1 MLSLDEMISVYS
13 EARDHIAE
21 TIHTTHEVT
30 LPPAF
35 GLVLVKTFGYC
46 FNTFKAIGLLLPEL
60 YYEHSCVLF
69 RILWEAAVN
78 LAWISADPGSRS
90 VLYAQFT
97 VVERR
102 KITQVRLAEA
112 VRTGDRGAAVGHEAE
127 LREFDKAFQR
137 ILADYWYEDKRR
149 RRRLSQRFAGPGLED
164 IVRELGDPW
173 LTEYRD
179 RYPLLSFY
187 THASPGAV
195 LFPNPFLKDVT
206 KEAFEVYDRP
216 RTIQV
221 ALWSLAIMERVH
233 KMLCAALNKDD
244 AAYFDR
250 LEERLCFR
258 GSLKRPA

>member
-1 MLSLDEMISVYS
+1 MLALDEVISVYGD
-13 EARDHIAE
+13 ARDHIAE
-21 TIHTTHEVT
+21 TIHATHEVT
-30 LPPAF
+30 LPPPF
-35 GLVLVKTFGYC
+35 GLVLVKTLGYC

-60 YYEHSCVLF
+60 YYEHGCALF

-78 LAWISADPGSRS
+78 LAWISAAPADRS
-90 VLYAQFT
+90 ILYAQFT

-102 KITQVRLAEA
+102 RLIQLRFVEA
-112 VRTGDRGAAVGHEAE
+112 VRGGDRERAAGHEAE
-127 LREFDKAFQR
+127 LREFDVAFQR
-137 ILADYWYEDKRR
+137 VLADYWYEDKRR
-149 RRRLSQRFAGPGLED
+149 RKRLRQRFSGPGLED

-173 LTEYRD
+173 LTEYRQ

-195 LFPNPFLKDVT
+195 LFPNPFLKEVT
-206 KEAFEVYDRP
+206 KEAFEGYDLP

-221 ALWSLAIMERVH
+221 ALWSIAIMERVH
-233 KMLCAALNKDD
+233 KVACAAFSKDD
-244 AAYFDR
+244 AAYFER